1 MGVSPLLASM
11 ANQSIIRL
19 NGIDSIQVVERRG
32 ASWSVVERRG
42 ASLLLLQDVPARLQE
57 RAAG

>member
-1 MGVSPLLASM
+1 M

-42 ASLLLLQDVPARLQE
+42 ASLLLLQDVPATLQE